1 MDALAHGASGCSAC
15 CQSFDRV
22 WDIEWTRNP
31 KQPQNILVAP
41 RRVRSLVGEG
51 QYDIVH
57 THTPVASF
65 VTRYALKTSRKGGG
79 PKVIYTAH
87 GFHFHPQGRF
97 YKNAL
102 FLGLERLAGQ
112 WTDYLVVINRDDENA
127 AQRYRLVRE
136 SRIVYMPGIGIDT
149 RYYSP
154 ESVPVEETSR
164 IRQELG
170 VRHNDPIFLMI
181 AEFNPGKRHRDAIE
195 ALKRLSHERVHL
207 VFAGTGPLMEQM
219 RALASTF
226 GLADRVHFLGHRDD
240 IRSLLRASTALV
252 LPSEREG
259 LPRKVWHEGR
269 PYGVEVVGDPHDV
282 FAPGAV
288 KHPLRPFFRWW
299 FPQRLRRQCARAC
312 AAAYV
317 TEHALQQRYPPAPD
331 AFTTHYSSVE
341 LDEQAYASAPRVYH
355 APLVQA
361 RLVLVG
367 SLEQMYKAP
376 DVAIDAVALCVSRG
390 LDICLTIVGDGKH
403 RPELEARADR
413 MGVSRQVTFTGKLSA
428 GQAVREQLDQADL
441 FVLPSRTE
449 GLPRAMIEAMARG
462 LPCIGSTVGGIPEL
476 LPDEDLVP
484 PGDTEALANKI
495 AEVLSDP
502 ARMTRSADRNLE
514 KARTYH
520 NDVLRARRIEF
531 YTYVK
536 ETTEAW
542 QRQKDRI

>member
-1 MDALAHGASGCSAC
+1 MNLIVTTPHRFVHGPDGKVASDSGPAYPFWQRYLDVFDTVKVVGRLSPQKSTASRTVEGPGVSFLAIPYYHGPW
-15 CQSFDRV
+15 QYVR
-22 WDIEWTRNP
+22 
-31 KQPQNILVAP
+31 QAP
-41 RRVRSLVGEG
+41 RI
-51 QYDIVH
+51 Q
-57 THTPVASF
+57 A
-65 VTRYALKTSRKGGG
+65 AL
-79 PKVIYTAH
+79 
-87 GFHFHPQGRF
+87 
-97 YKNAL
+97 
-102 FLGLERLAGQ
+102 
-112 WTDYLVVINRDDENA
+112 NA
-127 AQRYRLVRE
+127 AIGPEDAVILRVPSQISSGLV
-136 SRIVYMPGIGIDT
+136 
-149 RYYSP
+149 
-154 ESVPVEETSR
+154 
-164 IRQELG
+164 
-170 VRHNDPIFLMI
+170 
-181 AEFNPGKRHRDAIE
+181 
-195 ALKRLSHERVHL
+195 
-207 VFAGTGPLMEQM
+207 
-219 RALASTF
+219 
-226 GLADRVHFLGHRDD
+226 
-240 IRSLLRASTALV
+240 
-252 LPSEREG
+252 
-259 LPRKVWHEGR
+259 RKVWREGR
-269 PYGVEVVGDPHDV
+269 PYGVEVVGNPYDV

-317 TEHALQQRYPPAPD
+317 TEHALQQRYPPASS
-331 AFTTHYSSVE
+331 AYTISYSDVE

-502 ARMTRSADRNLE
+502 ARMTRSAARNLE

-542 QRQKDRI
+542 LQQQRG

>member
-1 MDALAHGASGCSAC
+1 M
-15 CQSFDRV
+15 
-22 WDIEWTRNP
+22 
-31 KQPQNILVAP
+31 
-41 RRVRSLVGEG
+41 GEG

-259 LPRKVWHEGR
+259 LPRSVMEALSLAVPVIGTDIR
-269 PYGVEVVGDPHDV
+269 GMRDLLADGTGIMVGVGN
-282 FAPGAV
+282 
-288 KHPLRPFFRWW
+288 
-299 FPQRLRRQCARAC
+299 PQ
-312 AAAYV
+312 
-317 TEHALQQRYPPAPD
+317 
-331 AFTTHYSSVE
+331 
-341 LDEQAYASAPRVYH
+341 
-355 APLVQA
+355 
-361 RLVLVG
+361 
-367 SLEQMYKAP
+367 
-376 DVAIDAVALCVSRG
+376 
-390 LDICLTIVGDGKH
+390 
-403 RPELEARADR
+403 
-413 MGVSRQVTFTGKLSA
+413 
-428 GQAVREQLDQADL
+428 
-441 FVLPSRTE
+441 
-449 GLPRAMIEAMARG
+449 
-462 LPCIGSTVGGIPEL
+462 
-476 LPDEDLVP
+476 
-484 PGDTEALANKI
+484 ALAN
-495 AEVLSDP
+495 AMAWVLDHAKD
-502 ARMTRSADRNLE
+502 ARMMGQRGRERIEQFDL
-514 KARTYH
+514 
-520 NDVLRARRIEF
+520 RRILLHHEDL
-531 YTYVK
+531 YDRALH
-536 ETTEAW
+536 EAS
-542 QRQKDRI
+542 I

>member
-1 MDALAHGASGCSAC
+1 MNAIVLASARLNLDASGELWTPRTAIGYQFWS
-15 CQSFDRV
+15 RYL
-22 WDIEWTRNP
+22 DI
-31 KQPQNILVAP
+31 
-41 RRVRSLVGEG
+41 
-51 QYDIVH
+51 YDEIFLA
-57 THTPVASF
+57 TP
-65 VTRYALKTSRKGGG
+65 
-79 PKVIYTAH
+79 
-87 GFHFHPQGRF
+87 
-97 YKNAL
+97 
-102 FLGLERLAGQ
+102 
-112 WTDYLVVINRDDENA
+112 
-127 AQRYRLVRE
+127 AQRLDVPE
-136 SRIVYMPGIGIDT
+136 PDNVKVSGERIHPLPMPDPH
-149 RYYSP
+149 SP
-154 ESVPVEETSR
+154 TTYV
-164 IRQELG
+164 I
-170 VRHNDPIFLMI
+170 
-181 AEFNPGKRHRDAIE
+181 HRRKMRSSFKQLLDAGS
-195 ALKRLSHERVHL
+195 AVHL
-207 VFAGTGPLMEQM
+207 RLPAM
-219 RALASTF
+219 
-226 GLADRVHFLGHRDD
+226 LADE
-240 IRSLLRASTALV
+240 LLNC
-252 LPSEREG
+252 LP
-259 LPRKVWHEGR
+259 PNY

-282 FAPGAV
+282 LAPGAM
-288 KHPLRPFFRWW
+288 KHPLRPFLRWW
-299 FPQRLRRQCARAC
+299 FPQRLRRQCAEAC

-317 TEHALQQRYPPAPD
+317 TERALQQRYPPAPD

-428 GQAVREQLDQADL
+428 GQAVREQLDRADL
-441 FVLPSRTE
+441 FVLPSRQE

-462 LPCIGSTVGGIPEL
+462 LPCIGSAVGGIPEL

-484 PGDTEALANKI
+484 PGDAEALANKI

-502 ARMTRSADRNLE
+502 ARMTRSAARNLE

-542 QRQKDRI
+542 LQQQRG